1 MKEYSAMSETPF
13 GNNVICQVGLI
24 VSDIEAMAHKYC
36 EIFGVEMPPI
46 METLGYEV
54 SKTTYKGQPSNAT
67 AKLAFFNMGQVQI
80 ELIEPDA
87 ESSVWRDH
95 LNEHG
100 EGVHHIAF
108 MVKDTDGTVKHLEK
122 HGIGVLQQGLYS
134 DASGMYTYMDSA
146 PAIGVMLE
154 LLQNF

>member
-1 MKEYSAMSETPF
+1 MSHAPF
-13 GNNVICQVGLI
+13 GNNVVCQVGLI
-24 VSDIEAMAHKYC
+24 VNDIEAMARKYC
-36 EIFGVEMPPI
+36 EVFGVEMPPI
-46 METLGYEV
+46 IQTLGYEV
-54 SKTTYKGQPSNAT
+54 TKTTYQGAACDAT

-87 ESSVWRDH
+87 QSSVWRDY

-108 MVKDTDGTVKHLEK
+108 MVKDTDGTVKFLED

-134 DASGMYTYMDSA
+134 DASGMYTYVDSA
-146 PAIGVMLE
+146 PALGVMLE

>member
-1 MKEYSAMSETPF
+1 MSETVF
-13 GNNVICQVGLI
+13 GNNAVCQVGLL
-24 VSDIEAMAHKYC
+24 VNDIEKTAQKYC
-36 EIFGVEMPPI
+36 EILGVEMPPI
-46 METLGYEV
+46 IETAGYQI
-54 SKTTYKGQPSNAT
+54 SKTMYKGESCDAT

-87 ESSVWRDH
+87 QSSVWRDY

-108 MVKDTDGTVKHLEK
+108 MVKDTDGSVKFLED

-134 DASGMYTYMDSA
+134 DASGMYTYVDSV
-146 PAIGVMLE
+146 PALGVMLE